1 VGAGKDKTAVM
12 AERRMFNKSIIDS
25 DLFLDMPL
33 STQALYFH
41 LAMRADDEGFVD
53 NPRKIMRMIG
63 SEEDSLRLLTAK
75 QFIIPFD
82 SGVVVI
88 RHWKL
93 HNYIQKDRYH
103 DTIYQNEKAMLTTDK
118 SGVYITSDT
127 GCVQLVNKLDTN
139 CIQSVSRFDT
149 SCVQDDNN
157 LDTTCTQNVRVGKV
171 SIGKYSIDNNNARA
185 RAEEPAD
192 KIPYKQ
198 IMDLYHAIC
207 ISYPKIRGIDGER
220 KKAVSARYKANP
232 NMEVFKRLFEKAEAS
247 KFLQGNNDR
256 HWKAD
261 FDFLMNA
268 SRFNKV
274 LEGKYDDVEQK
285 PQEQAVKS
293 YDISE
298 VESLQ
303 MQKYRNLGSGGI
315 S

>member
-1 VGAGKDKTAVM
+1 MPD
-12 AERRMFNKSIIDS
+12 NKK
-25 DLFLDMPL
+25 
-33 STQALYFH
+33 YFYMK
-41 LAMRADDEGFVD
+41 LKEDFFD
-53 NPRKIMRMIG
+53 
-63 SEEDSLRLLTAK
+63 SEEM
-75 QFIIPFD
+75 IILESMPD
-82 SGVVVI
+82 G
-88 RHWKL
+88 
-93 HNYIQKDRYH
+93 
-103 DTIYQNEKAMLTTDK
+103 TIYQNILLKMYCRSLKSEGRLMINGVIPYNAQMLASVTRQQAGTVEKALSIFQQLGLIEILDNGAIYMMNIQNFIGSSSSEADRIRNYRKSIKDEMYKCSTNVQQLYTKDK
-118 SGVYITSDT
+118 D
-127 GCVQLVNKLDTN
+127 KD
-139 CIQSVSRFDT
+139 RD
-149 SCVQDDNN
+149 
-157 LDTTCTQNVRVGKV
+157 RV
-171 SIGKYSIDNNNARA
+171 IDNNNARA

-198 IMDLYHAIC
+198 IMDMYHAIC

-256 HWKAD
+256 QWKAD

-293 YDISE
+293 YDISD